1 MGKLKLKD
9 IMRII
14 YRMLSLPIIAII
26 VIIPFIIIIF
36 I

>member
-1 MGKLKLKD
+1 MSKLTLKD

-14 YRMLSLPIIAII
+14 YRMLSLPIIALI
-26 VIIPFIIIIF
+26 VIIPFIIILF